1 MFDLKVVGG
10 TVVDGTGVPRYLAD
24 VGVNDGRIVEV
35 MRRGA
40 TDPGL
45 EAQARETI
53 DATGRIVAP
62 GFVDIHTH
70 YDGQVSWDS
79 LLEPSSGHGVT
90 TVVAGN
96 CGVGFAPVRP
106 GREDWLIELMEG
118 VEDIPGTALTEGIS
132 WGWESYPGYL
142 DVIEQGKF
150 AVDVGSQIAHGPV
163 RAYAMGERGAR
174 NEPATP
180 EDIEAMARLVREAVE
195 AGALGLSTSRTLGHR
210 AMDGEPVPGTFAAED
225 ELFGLGRAMA
235 AGGRAVFELAPE
247 GVAGED
253 ILAPKREL
261 AWMERLAAE
270 IDRPVSFAL
279 IQIDAAPDLWRE
291 QLEISAAAHAAGSRL
306 YPQVAARPFGMLIGF
321 PGHHAFTHRPTYRRL
336 QAELGPEELAAR
348 LADPAVKSA
357 ILSETDLPPDPSVL
371 FDTMFALVQHAL
383 GRLYAIGDPPD
394 YEPTPERTVAAIA
407 RDRGEDP
414 LATLYNLMLESDAA
428 AMLLLPLLNYSDGNH
443 DAIREMLTHP
453 AGVVGLSDG
462 GAHCGMICDA
472 SYPTFLLTH
481 WARDRHR
488 GEKLPL
494 EYVVRKQCHDT
505 AELFGLG
512 DRGTIEVGKKADI
525 NVIDMDALTLHA
537 PQMVYDL
544 PAGGRRL
551 MQRASGYAA
560 TIVSGV
566 VTRLDGVDTGAR
578 PGRLV
583 RGAR

>member
-1 MFDLKVVGG
+1 MFDLKITGG
-10 TVVDGTGVPRYLAD
+10 TVVDGTGSERYLAD
-24 VGVNDGRIVEV
+24 IGIKDGRIVEV
-35 MRRGA
+35 HRRGA
-40 TDPGL
+40 GDAGL
-45 EAQARETI
+45 DGDATETI

-90 TVVAGN
+90 TVVTGN

-106 GREDWLIELMEG
+106 GSEEWLIKLMEG

-132 WGWESYPGYL
+132 WGWESYPDYL
-142 DVIEQGKF
+142 DVIGQQRF
-150 AVDVGSQIAHGPV
+150 AVDVGSQVAHGAV
-163 RAYAMGERGAR
+163 RAYAMGDRGAR
-174 NEPATP
+174 NEAATP
-180 EDIEAMARLVREAVE
+180 EDIAAMSRLVQEAVE
-195 AGALGLSTSRTLGHR
+195 AGALGFSTSRTLAHR

-235 AGGRAVFELAPE
+235 AGGQAVFELAPQ
-247 GVAGED
+247 GAAGED
-253 ILAPKREL
+253 IVAPKKEL
-261 AWMERLAAE
+261 EWMQRLGAE

-279 IQIDAAPDLWRE
+279 IQVDADPNLWRE
-291 QLEISAAAHAAGSRL
+291 QLDISAAAHQAGSRL
-306 YPQVAARPFGMLIGF
+306 YPQIAARPFGMLLGF
-321 PGHHAFTHRPTYRRL
+321 PGHHAFTHRPTFRRL
-336 QAELGPEELAAR
+336 KAECTLAELAAR
-348 LADPAVKSA
+348 LADPTVKAA
-357 ILSETDLPPDPSVL
+357 ILSEDDLPPDPAVQ
-371 FDTMFALVQHAL
+371 FDAMFALVQHSL
-383 GRLYAIGDPPD
+383 HRLYAMGDPPD
-394 YEPTPERTVAAIA
+394 YEPTPDRTVAAIA

-414 LATLYNLMLESDAA
+414 LATLYDLMLESDAGS
-428 AMLLLPLLNYSDGNH
+428 MLMLPFFNYADGNH

-453 AGVVGLSDG
+453 AGVSGLSDG

-494 EYVVRKQCHDT
+494 EFVIRKQCHDT
-505 AELFGLG
+505 AELFGLT
-512 DRGTIEVGKKADI
+512 DRGTIAVGKKADI
-525 NVIDMDALTLHA
+525 NVIDMEALTLHPPRMA
-537 PQMVYDL
+537 YDL

-551 MQRASGYAA
+551 IQGASGYVA
-560 TIVSGV
+560 TVVSGT
-566 VTRLDGVDTGAR
+566 VTRRHGVDTGAR